1 MLSSSK
7 FQSIIKISKKRQIKK
22 ILIQTRVNLQ
32 RAIFSSIFFIVGPSD
47 WFTRPTTYESLIL
60 VDLCVDI
67 FFFCDI
73 VVNFRTTYIGKTDAV
88 VTDPKK
94 IALRYLRTYFIVDL
108 VAAIPWDL
116 IAERTLEVIIFKEP
130 ERGY

>member
-1 MLSSSK
+1 MIFL
-7 FQSIIKISKKRQIKK
+7 IDISQFNRGDAYA
-22 ILIQTRVNLQ
+22 T
-32 RAIFSSIFFIVGPSD
+32 IFV
-47 WFTRPTTYESLIL
+47 

-73 VVNFRTTYIGKTDAV
+73 VVNLRTTYIGKNDAL

-116 IAERTLEVIIFKEP
+116 IAVPALEVTIP
-130 ERGY
+130 YS

>member
-1 MLSSSK
+1 M
-7 FQSIIKISKKRQIKK
+7 
-22 ILIQTRVNLQ
+22 
-32 RAIFSSIFFIVGPSD
+32 
-47 WFTRPTTYESLIL
+47 
-60 VDLCVDI
+60 DI

-73 VVNFRTTYIGKTDAV
+73 IVNFRTTYIGKTDAV

-116 IAERTLEVIIFKEP
+116 IAVPALEVIIVFKPIYEGIYTSS
-130 ERGY
+130 ERLKKN